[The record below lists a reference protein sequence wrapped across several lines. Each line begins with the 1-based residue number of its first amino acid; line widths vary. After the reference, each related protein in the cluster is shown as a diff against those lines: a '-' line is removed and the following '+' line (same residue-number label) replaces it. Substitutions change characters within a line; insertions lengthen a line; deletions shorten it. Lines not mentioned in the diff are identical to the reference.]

1 VLEALALGALSQVSL
16 LLSGLFAT
24 WVRVP
29 TKVVGWLAGF
39 GAGALISAVCFD
51 LTEQAEALGG
61 LGFGIWLLVGAALFI
76 GGDMLV
82 DRKFGGDGA
91 SGPLGIVLGSVV
103 DGVPESLIFGIGVAA
118 GDPVS
123 AGFLGAVI
131 VSNIPQALAPSADLV
146 NAGWSRGKLSMMW
159 GAVVLA
165 CGLAAGI
172 GYLLG
177 DIGGDGRRLL
187 SARRG
192 WPPRHADELAR
203 AVRVR
208 AGWRADRRV
217 DRRRFRARR
226 DPDDRPL
233 TDGRQLTSSGRCTG
247 SRCARSRCQSSR
259 PVAPRG
265 GSASSSSAHRG
276 ASLP

>member
-1 VLEALALGALSQVSL
+1 MLEALALGALSQVSL

-123 AGFLGAVI
+123 VGFLGAVI

-177 DIGGDGRRLL
+177 DIGGTGDAFAALAAGGLL
-187 SARRG
+187 AM
-192 WPPRHADELAR
+192 
-203 AVRVR
+203 
-208 AGWRADRRV
+208 
-217 DRRRFRARR
+217 
-226 DPDDRPL
+226 L
-233 TDGRQLTSSGRCTG
+233 TNSLVPF
-247 SRCARSRCQSSR
+247 AFE
-259 PVAPRG
+259 RG
-265 GSASSSSAHRG
+265 GEPTG
-276 ASLP
+276 AWTVVGFALAVIPTIGD